1 MCQKLPASHLTLRTQ
16 RGSRPAW
23 IAKFPTKSNDMLA
36 RLDYKAPFVGGTTT
50 VFSLVD
56 WPVNDIRE
64 LVVYTFAARIFRSR
78 VAAAPRLRRG

>member
-1 MCQKLPASHLTLRTQ
+1 MCQKLPASHLTLRTR

-56 WPVNDIRE
+56 WPINDIRQ